1 MRTVSIGGQDFAT
14 LREKN
19 YFYVDKTGFIQE
31 WWESGDQVT
40 LITRPRRF
48 GKTLNMNMLECFFST
63 KYACR
68 SDLFDG
74 LEIWKYP
81 KYREL
86 QGTQPVVFLTFA
98 DIKSNNYADALA
110 AIKENISTLYSDRRY
125 LLDSA
130 ELSEEDKAQFKKA
143 MNPMMPEINIATSIR
158 NLMRYISLDS
168 NGQKVIVIMDE
179 YDTPMQEAYVHGYWD
194 EIVSLFRNLFNS
206 TFKTNSYLSRGIM
219 TGITRVS
226 KESIF
231 SDLNNLNVITTTTD
245 KYTTAFG
252 FTEDE
257 TFAAL
262 KEMGMSEFEDDV
274 KRWYDGFIFGKT
286 SDVYNPWSITKFLD
300 LKELDTYWANT
311 SSNGLVNKL
320 IREGNP
326 DIKTTMEDLL
336 AGKPLVTS
344 IDEQIVFSQLDDNE
358 SAIWSLLLASGYL
371 KITSGTEK
379 YSKDEKG
386 EDKKLDCTLTLTNKE
401 VKLMFEELIKS
412 WFKGPNTRYNDFI
425 KALMLGDV
433 RWMNRFMNTIAE
445 NVFSSFDTG
454 KRPSAQAEPER
465 FYHGFVLGLIVD
477 LKDKYT
483 ITSNRES
490 GFGRYDVMLE
500 PKTNNDPA
508 FVFEFKV
515 YDDYDEKGLSD
526 TVAAALKQIEEKDY
540 DSVLLSRGISKDRIR
555 HYGFAFEGK
564 KVLIG

>member
-1 MRTVSIGGQDFAT
+1 MNPINIGGQDFAAI
-14 LREKN
+14 REEKC
-19 YFYVDKTGFIQE
+19 FYVDKTDFIRE
-31 WWESGDQVT
+31 WWESKDQVT

-63 KYACR
+63 KYAGR
-68 SDLFDG
+68 SDLFEG

-86 QGTQPVVFLTFA
+86 QGTQPVIFLTFA
-98 DIKSNNYADALA
+98 DIKDNNYKDALVS
-110 AIKENISTLYSDRRY
+110 IKENISTLYNDRSY
-125 LLDSA
+125 LLNSDKLNEKDKERFRRAMDS
-130 ELSEEDKAQFKKA
+130 D
-143 MNPMMPEINIATSIR
+143 MPKINIATAIR

-168 NGQKVIVIMDE
+168 NGQKVIMLLDE
-179 YDTPMQEAYVHGYWD
+179 YDTPMQEAYIHGYWD
-194 EIVSLFRNLFNS
+194 KITTLFRKLFNA

-231 SDLNNLNVITTTTD
+231 SDLNNLNVVTTTTD
-245 KYTTAFG
+245 KYSTAFG
-252 FTEDE
+252 FTEKE
-257 TFAAL
+257 TFTAL
-262 KEMGMSEFEDDV
+262 KNMGMSDFEGDV
-274 KRWYDGFIFGKT
+274 KKWYDGFIFGKT
-286 SDVYNPWSITKFLD
+286 AGIYNPWSITKFLRE
-300 LKELDTYWANT
+300 KELNTYWANT

-326 DIKTTMEDLL
+326 DIKVTMEDLL
-336 AGKPLVTS
+336 DGKPLVTT
-344 IDEQIVFSQLDDNE
+344 IDEQIVFNQLDDNE

-379 YSKDEKG
+379 YLRG
-386 EDKKLDCTLTLTNKE
+386 EDKKINCILTLTNKE
-401 VKLMFEELIKS
+401 VKLMFEELIKG

-433 RWMNRFMNTIAE
+433 RWMNRFMNNIAE
-445 NVFSSFDTG
+445 NLFSSFDTG
-454 KRPSAQAEPER
+454 NRPSAQTEPER

-477 LKDKYT
+477 LKDRY
-483 ITSNRES
+483 IVTSNRES

-500 PKTNNDPA
+500 PRNTADPA

-540 DSVLLSRGISKDRIR
+540 DSVLISRGISKDRIR